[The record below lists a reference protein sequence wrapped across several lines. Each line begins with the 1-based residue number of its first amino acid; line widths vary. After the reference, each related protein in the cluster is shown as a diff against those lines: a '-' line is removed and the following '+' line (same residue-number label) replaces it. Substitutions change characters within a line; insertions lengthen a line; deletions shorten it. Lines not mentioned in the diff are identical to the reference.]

1 MFVELVPQ
9 ERSIISGPA
18 RPNTKDGKFYK
29 CISLINSMSILVSL
43 MNTR

>member
-9 ERSIISGPA
+9 EGSIISSPE

-29 CISLINSMSILVSL
+29 CISLINNMSILVSL